1 MTKSKK
7 IVALLAVFAMGATA
21 AAGVA
26 MSRNFHGAAFAD
38 TGVEDEVT
46 VVPGSEESPVTAVEG
61 VNTIEYMVVGGNAE
75 MDYKELVYY
84 MTFTPAKSG
93 VYDFTHSNPDVGVGQ
108 IYSESQYPDGEW
120 DDNWTVYS
128 VELTADVEYTLIVNN
143 FDYMVDLTEYEVGSE
158 YELTPAETITIAY
171 GSAAAGSTWES
182 AIPYTVGETMY
193 VSQGHDAVWYSYNAA
208 SLGSCYLIAMDG
220 TATAYI
226 SGRGGLTQIATATDG
241 FDEITRE
248 SIVYI
253 CVTPSA
259 EKNAEVQVLVKD
271 KQSAGSCI
279 ITAIVINN
287 GETQVGDG
295 KWYRYT
301 AGENEKVTLTG
312 NVDVEVFAD
321 YNRVDYL
328 WEGKEVE
335 LTAGVTY
342 NFYAPAY
349 SGYDE
354 ETGETYPLYSTL
366 TIS

>member
-26 MSRNFHGAAFAD
+26 MSTNFHGAAFAD
-38 TGVEDEVT
+38 TGVEDEVE
-46 VVPGSEESPVTAVEG
+46 VIPGSEKAPVTAVED
-61 VNTIEYMVVGGNAE
+61 VNTISYMVVGGNAE
-75 MDYKELVYY
+75 MGFKELNYY

-108 IYSESQYPDGEW
+108 IYSENQYPDGVW
-120 DDNWTVYS
+120 DDSWTVYS
-128 VELTADVEYTLIVNN
+128 VELTAGVEYTLIINDFDWTVNL
-143 FDYMVDLTEYEVGSE
+143 DDLEVGTK
-158 YELTPAETITIAY
+158 YELATPETITIAY

-193 VSQGHDAVWYSYNAA
+193 VSQGHAAVWYSFEATDTEY
-208 SLGSCYLIAMDG
+208 YLIAMG
-220 TATAYI
+220 GSATAYEEFVGDLEELV
-226 SGRGGLTQIATATDG
+226 SVTSNYDTFTYD
-241 FDEITRE
+241 DV
-248 SIVYI
+248 VYI

-259 EKNAEVQVLVKD
+259 ESNAEVQVLVKGEQTD
-271 KQSAGSCI
+271 GSCI
-279 ITAIVINN
+279 VKAIEI
-287 GETQVGDG
+287 GKGATQVGDG
-295 KWYRYT
+295 KWYTYT

-312 NVDVEVFAD
+312 NVDVEVFAG
-321 YNRVDYL
+321 YTRADYL
-328 WEGKEVE
+328 WEGKEIE

-342 NFYAPAY
+342 NFFAPAY